1 MLIADGRKLKMAF
14 SFEELKVYQK
24 SLDFSV
30 SVIDIVDEIETP
42 RKHYRLIEQLEASST
57 SVALNISEGKG
68 RFSKKEFKHFL
79 YIARG
84 SLYETVTMLQIFKK
98 KNWLKQD
105 SYERL
110 YVKAEEINKMLSG
123 LIKSIE

>member
-1 MLIADGRKLKMAF
+1 MGGIQEMAF

-105 SYERL
+105 SYEKL
-110 YVKAEEINKMLSG
+110 YAEAEEINKMLSG
-123 LIKSIE
+123 LINSI